1 MSGASP
7 TDTAAIDAAKLLSL
21 DINDVGGSD
30 PKSRKERMEAGRSI
44 RAQVPRSS
52 LGAWSPAAD
61 RTDPI
66 AILESQAAERVADLV
81 PIRHARMLAS
91 PFAFFRG
98 GAAIMAADLGSE
110 PSTGIRV
117 QACGDAH
124 LVNFGAYAA
133 PDRQLVFDLNDFD
146 ETLPAP
152 FEWDLKRLV
161 ASIEIAGRDNG
172 FAPLERRTSV
182 TRCVAAYQG
191 AIGLLARTRF
201 IDAWYARID
210 ADRIVEVTA
219 DLGTTEGLSAT
230 EREIRKA
237 RRRTS
242 LKALSKMTVVEDGQ
256 LRIREDRP
264 LIARLTE
271 DEYPNAEQIV
281 ERGLAEYRATMQPD
295 RAALLER
302 YTLVDFARK
311 VVGVGSVG
319 TEAYMALLMG
329 DRDDD
334 PLFLQMKEA
343 KESVLA
349 PHAGASQYAHQGER
363 VVQGQRLM
371 QAASDSFL
379 GWVTSTGER
388 GLDYYVRQLRD
399 MKGSADVEAMNPA
412 RMAAYAE
419 LCGATLARAHAR
431 AGDAATISGYVGSGS
446 GLRESL
452 ADYAAAYADCN
463 EADHQ
468 LLVEAVSSGRLE
480 AADLPPAAG

>member
-1 MSGASP
+1 MSGP
-7 TDTAAIDAAKLLSL
+7 DPRQETALDAARLLSL
-21 DINDVGGSD
+21 DPMDDGSE
-30 PKSRKERMEAGRSI
+30 PAARGERIEAGRSI
-44 RAQVPRSS
+44 RATVPRSS
-52 LGAWSPAAD
+52 FGDWQP
-61 RTDPI
+61 
-66 AILESQAAERVADLV
+66 AAERPDPISILEAQATDRVESLV

-98 GAAIMAADLGSE
+98 GAAIMAADLGLE
-110 PSTGIRV
+110 QSTGIRV

-172 FAPLERRTSV
+172 FTPVDRRTAV
-182 TRCVAAYQG
+182 TRCVAAFQS
-191 AIGLLARTRF
+191 AIALLARTRF
-201 IDAWYARID
+201 IDAWYARVD
-210 ADRIVEVTA
+210 ADRILEVTA
-219 DLGTTEGLSAT
+219 EVGTADGVTAT
-230 EREIRKA
+230 EKAIRKA
-237 RRRTS
+237 RRRTG
-242 LKALSKMTVVEDGQ
+242 LKALAKMTVVEDGQ

-264 LIARLTE
+264 LIERL
-271 DEYPNAEQIV
+271 DPNDFPNARGIV
-281 ERGLAEYRATMQPD
+281 ERGLSDYRSTMQPD

-349 PHAGASQYAHQGER
+349 PYAGASEYEHQGER

-379 GWVTSTGER
+379 GWVTGSGER
-388 GLDYYVRQLRD
+388 GIEYYVRQLRD
-399 MKGSADVEAMNPA
+399 MKGSADVEAMDPR
-412 RMAAYAE
+412 RMAAYSE
-419 LCGATLARAHAR
+419 LCGATLARAYAR
-431 AGDAATISGYVGSGS
+431 AGDAAMISGYVGGGS

-452 ADYAAAYADCN
+452 ADYASAYADVN
-463 EADHQ
+463 EADHRR
-468 LLVEAVSSGRLE
+468 LAEAVADGRLE
-480 AADLPPAAG
+480 AAEPTDR